1 MSDFNGYA
9 VFFFPNAI
17 EALGD
22 AIKPYLQDSPGG
34 PHILCRDIDVGGAL
48 AQLTLEG
55 RTTDGR
61 ELDLELM
68 FPTSM
73 VRMIVSARSDP
84 SFGFGPRTAV
94 QPAQQQ
100 APLVDDEEP
109 GPAHMLGDKP
119 DKPTKVA
126 KKKEAAPRTVP
137 GHVARAAKAARDA
150 KASRKATAKKAPAK
164 KGPAKKKPAKKAAKK
179 KR

>member
-34 PHILCRDIDVGGAL
+34 PHILCRDIDVGGSL

-68 FPTSM
+68 FPTNM

-84 SFGFGPRTAV
+84 AFGFGPRTAV
-94 QPAQQQ
+94 APTQQPA
-100 APLVDDEEP
+100 PIIDDEAP
-109 GPAHMLGDKP
+109 GPAHAPEGATKP
-119 DKPTKVA
+119 QP
-126 KKKEAAPRTVP
+126 PRTVP
-137 GHVARAAKAARDA
+137 GRAARAAKAARDA
-150 KASRKATAKKAPAK
+150 KAAAKKTAAKKASAKKAPAR
-164 KGPAKKKPAKKAAKK
+164 KKPVRKAAKK

>member
-17 EALGD
+17 EALGE
-22 AIKPYLQDSPGG
+22 AIKPYLQESPGG

-68 FPTSM
+68 FPTNM

-84 SFGFGPRTAV
+84 AFGFGPRTAV
-94 QPAQQQ
+94 EPAQAK
-100 APLVDDEEP
+100 APLVDDEEA
-109 GPAHMLGDKP
+109 GPAHP
-119 DKPTKVA
+119 PAA
-126 KKKEAAPRTVP
+126 KKATKKATK
-137 GHVARAAKAARDA
+137 KAAR
-150 KASRKATAKKAPAK
+150 KQV
-164 KGPAKKKPAKKAAKK
+164 AKKAAKK

>member
-1 MSDFNGYA
+1 MSEFNGYA

-22 AIKPYLQDSPGG
+22 TVKPYLQDSPGG

-68 FPTSM
+68 FPTNM
-73 VRMIVSARSDP
+73 VRMIVSARADS

-94 QPAQQQ
+94 QPIEPK
-100 APLVDDEEP
+100 APVLDDEAP
-109 GPAHMLGDKP
+109 GPAHP
-119 DKPTKVA
+119 P
-126 KKKEAAPRTVP
+126 EAPVTVP
-137 GHVARAAKAARDA
+137 SRAARAAKAARDA
-150 KASRKATAKKAPAK
+150 KAAKKAAGSKAAK
-164 KGPAKKKPAKKAAKK
+164 KTAAKTAAKKKPAKKAAKK
-179 KR
+179 AAKKKR

>member
-94 QPAQQQ
+94 QPAQAK
-100 APLVDDEEP
+100 APLIDDEEP
-109 GPAHMLGDKP
+109 GPAHALGDKP
-119 DKPTKVA
+119 AKPAKAGKATKAA
-126 KKKEAAPRTVP
+126 KKKAAAPRTVP
-137 GHVARAAKAARDA
+137 GNVARAAKAARDA
-150 KASRKATAKKAPAK
+150 KAAKKAPAK
-164 KGPAKKKPAKKAAKK
+164 TKPTKKGAKK

>member
-1 MSDFNGYA
+1 MNGNSGYA
-9 VFFFPNAI
+9 VFFYPQAL

-34 PHILCRDIDVGGAL
+34 PHILCRDIDVGGSL

-68 FPTSM
+68 FPTNM

-84 SFGFGPRTAV
+84 AFGFGPRTAV
-94 QPAQQQ
+94 APTQQPA
-100 APLVDDEEP
+100 PIIDDEAP
-109 GPAHMLGDKP
+109 GPAHAPEGAAKP
-119 DKPTKVA
+119 QP
-126 KKKEAAPRTVP
+126 PRTVP
-137 GHVARAAKAARDA
+137 GRAARAAKAARDA
-150 KASRKATAKKAPAK
+150 KAAKKPPVRKTSAKKAPAK
-164 KGPAKKKPAKKAAKK
+164 KKPVRKAAKK

>member
-84 SFGFGPRTAV
+84 FFGFGPRAAM
-94 QPAQQQ
+94 QPAQ
-100 APLVDDEEP
+100 ATTPVIDDEEP
-109 GPAHMLGDKP
+109 GPAHTVADKA
-119 DKPTKVA
+119 KATKS
-126 KKKEAAPRTVP
+126 KKKPAAPRNVP
-137 GHVARAAKAARDA
+137 GHVAKAARAARDA
-150 KASRKATAKKAPAK
+150 KPAK
-164 KGPAKKKPAKKAAKK
+164 RKPAKKK
-179 KR
+179 R

>member
-73 VRMIVSARSDP
+73 VRMIVSARGEG
-84 SFGFGPRTAV
+84 SFGFGPRVA
-94 QPAQQQ
+94 PALMATLPPVAGN
-100 APLVDDEEP
+100 AP
-109 GPAHMLGDKP
+109 PAD
-119 DKPTKVA
+119 
-126 KKKEAAPRTVP
+126 AAPKALP
-137 GHVARAAKAARDA
+137 EAEAAKA
-150 KASRKATAKKAPAK
+150 TPTET
-164 KGPAKKKPAKKAAKK
+164 PEKP
-179 KR
+179 

>member
-9 VFFFPNAI
+9 VFFFPNAL
-17 EALGD
+17 EALGESV
-22 AIKPYLQDSPGG
+22 KPYLQESPGG

-68 FPTSM
+68 FPTNM

-84 SFGFGPRTAV
+84 AFGFGPRTAV
-94 QPAQQQ
+94 EPARQQ
-100 APLVDDEEP
+100 APVVDDEAP
-109 GPAHMLGDKP
+109 GPAHPPEEG
-119 DKPTKVA
+119 
-126 KKKEAAPRTVP
+126 APRTVP
-137 GHVARAAKAARDA
+137 GRAAKAAKAAREA
-150 KASRKATAKKAPAK
+150 KATHARPAR
-164 KGPAKKKPAKKAAKK
+164 AAKKAAKK
-179 KR
+179 APKKPAKKKR

>member
-1 MSDFNGYA
+1 MSEFNGYA

-17 EALGD
+17 EALGE
-22 AIKPYLQDSPGG
+22 AIAPYLQDSPGG

-68 FPTSM
+68 FPTNM

-84 SFGFGPRTAV
+84 AFGFGPRTAV
-94 QPAQQQ
+94 APAQQQ
-100 APLVDDEEP
+100 APVIDDEAP
-109 GPAHMLGDKP
+109 GPAHPPEG
-119 DKPTKVA
+119 T
-126 KKKEAAPRTVP
+126 APRTVP
-137 GHVARAAKAARDA
+137 GRAARAAKTARDA
-150 KASRKATAKKAPAK
+150 KAAKKA
-164 KGPAKKKPAKKAAKK
+164 KPANKAPMKKAVKKAAKK
-179 KR
+179 AKKKR

>member
-17 EALGD
+17 EALGETV
-22 AIKPYLQDSPGG
+22 KPYLQESPGG

-48 AQLTLEG
+48 AQLTLDG

-73 VRMIVSARSDP
+73 VRMIVSARSDA
-84 SFGFGPRTAV
+84 SFGFGPRTPV
-94 QPAQQQ
+94 QPMEQE
-100 APLVDDEEP
+100 APLVDAEGP
-109 GPAHMLGDKP
+109 GPAHP
-119 DKPTKVA
+119 
-126 KKKEAAPRTVP
+126 P
-137 GHVARAAKAARDA
+137 GG
-150 KASRKATAKKAPAK
+150 STPSAKKAPKKAAK
-164 KGPAKKKPAKKAAKK
+164 KAAKKPAKKAPKKAAPKKKPAKKKP

>member
-17 EALGD
+17 EALGE
-22 AIKPYLQDSPGG
+22 AIAPYLQDSPGG

-48 AQLTLEG
+48 AELTLEG

-68 FPTSM
+68 FPTNM

-84 SFGFGPRTAV
+84 GCRVERCMSRAV
-94 QPAQQQ
+94 SVGRR
-100 APLVDDEEP
+100 PLWRAHLDE
-109 GPAHMLGDKP
+109 
-119 DKPTKVA
+119 
-126 KKKEAAPRTVP
+126 R
-137 GHVARAAKAARDA
+137 ARAVGPQRRLGRDQ
-150 KASRKATAKKAPAK
+150 R
-164 KGPAKKKPAKKAAKK
+164 GPHLRHDERRRGGSGRDRLEAD
-179 KR
+179 RHELER

>member
-17 EALGD
+17 EALGE

-68 FPTSM
+68 FPTNM

-84 SFGFGPRTAV
+84 AFGFGPRTAV
-94 QPAQQQ
+94 EPAHQQ
-100 APLVDDEEP
+100 APVIDDEAP
-109 GPAHMLGDKP
+109 GPAHP
-119 DKPTKVA
+119 P
-126 KKKEAAPRTVP
+126 EAAPRTVP
-137 GHVARAAKAARDA
+137 GRAAKAAKAARDA
-150 KASRKATAKKAPAK
+150 KAAKKARPAK
-164 KGPAKKKPAKKAAKK
+164 KSPAKKSPAKKSPRKAAKK
-179 KR
+179 ASKKRR

>member
-17 EALGD
+17 EALGE

-68 FPTSM
+68 FPTNM
-73 VRMIVSARSDP
+73 VRMIVSARTDP
-84 SFGFGPRTAV
+84 AFGFGPRTAV
-94 QPAQQQ
+94 APAQ
-100 APLVDDEEP
+100 APVIDDEAP
-109 GPAHMLGDKP
+109 GPAHP
-119 DKPTKVA
+119 P
-126 KKKEAAPRTVP
+126 EAR
-137 GHVARAAKAARDA
+137 GAKAARKPKPAKPAAA
-150 KASRKATAKKAPAK
+150 KAVGKAAKKAP
-164 KGPAKKKPAKKAAKK
+164 KKPAKKPAKK
-179 KR
+179 SKR

>member
-94 QPAQQQ
+94 QPAQAT
-100 APLVDDEEP
+100 APLIDDEEP
-109 GPAHMLGDKP
+109 GPAHTLGDNSAKAA
-119 DKPTKVA
+119 KAGKATKAA
-126 KKKEAAPRTVP
+126 KKKAAAPRTVP
-137 GHVARAAKAARDA
+137 GNVARAAKAARDA
-150 KASRKATAKKAPAK
+150 KAAKKAPA
-164 KGPAKKKPAKKAAKK
+164 
-179 KR
+179 

>member
-68 FPTSM
+68 FPTNM

-84 SFGFGPRTAV
+84 AFGFGPRTAV
-94 QPAQQQ
+94 EPTQ
-100 APLVDDEEP
+100 APAPVIDDEAP
-109 GPAHMLGDKP
+109 GPAHPPEGAAKP
-119 DKPTKVA
+119 QP
-126 KKKEAAPRTVP
+126 PRTVP
-137 GHVARAAKAARDA
+137 GRAARAAKAAREA
-150 KASRKATAKKAPAK
+150 KAAKAAKKAPAK
-164 KGPAKKKPAKKAAKK
+164 KAAKKATKK
-179 KR
+179 TPKRKSKR

>member
-94 QPAQQQ
+94 QAAAAK
-100 APLVDDEEP
+100 APLIDDEAP
-109 GPAHMLGDKP
+109 GPAHTPGDKAA
-119 DKPTKVA
+119 KAAKAA
-126 KKKEAAPRTVP
+126 KKKAAAARTVP
-137 GHVARAAKAARDA
+137 GRAAKAAKAARDA
-150 KASRKATAKKAPAK
+150 RQSAETYREWLTQAQKAVSDFS
-164 KGPAKKKPAKKAAKK
+164 G
-179 KR
+179 

>member
-9 VFFFPNAI
+9 VFFFPNAL
-17 EALGD
+17 EALGESV
-22 AIKPYLQDSPGG
+22 KPYLQESPGG

-68 FPTSM
+68 FPTNM

-84 SFGFGPRTAV
+84 AFGFGPRTAV
-94 QPAQQQ
+94 EPARQQ
-100 APLVDDEEP
+100 APVVDDEAP
-109 GPAHMLGDKP
+109 GPAHPPEEG
-119 DKPTKVA
+119 
-126 KKKEAAPRTVP
+126 APRTVP
-137 GHVARAAKAARDA
+137 GRAAKAAKAAREA
-150 KASRKATAKKAPAK
+150 KAAKKASAKKAPAK
-164 KGPAKKKPAKKAAKK
+164 KAAARKAPKKKP
-179 KR
+179 RR

>member
-22 AIKPYLQDSPGG
+22 AIKPYLLESPGG

-55 RTTDGR
+55 RTTGGR

-68 FPTSM
+68 FPTNM

-94 QPAQQQ
+94 EPTTAP
-100 APLVDDEEP
+100 APLIDDAEP
-109 GPAHMLGDKP
+109 GPARP
-119 DKPTKVA
+119 PA
-126 KKKEAAPRTVP
+126 RTVP
-137 GHVARAAKAARDA
+137 GRAARAAKAARDA
-150 KASRKATAKKAPAK
+150 KAPKQAPAK
-164 KGPAKKKPAKKAAKK
+164 KAPAKKKPAKKAPKKKKAPAKKTARKKPAKK

>member
-9 VFFFPNAI
+9 VFFFPNAM
-17 EALGD
+17 EALGET
-22 AIKPYLQDSPGG
+22 IKPYLQDSPGG
-34 PHILCRDIDVGGAL
+34 PHILCRDIDVGGSL

-68 FPTSM
+68 FPTNM

-94 QPAQQQ
+94 TPARAK
-100 APLVDDEEP
+100 APLVDDEAP
-109 GPAHMLGDKP
+109 GPAHP
-119 DKPTKVA
+119 PE
-126 KKKEAAPRTVP
+126 EAPPRTMP
-137 GHVARAAKAARDA
+137 GRAAKAAKAARDA
-150 KASRKATAKKAPAK
+150 KAAKQAKPAKKAPAK
-164 KGPAKKKPAKKAAKK
+164 KPPAKKAAKNAARK
-179 KR
+179 KAR

>member
-22 AIKPYLQDSPGG
+22 TIKPYLQDSPGG

-61 ELDLELM
+61 NLDLELM
-68 FPTSM
+68 FPTNM
-73 VRMIVSARSDP
+73 VRMIVSARTDP
-84 SFGFGPRTAV
+84 AFGFGPRTAV
-94 QPAQQQ
+94 TAAAAD
-100 APLVDDEEP
+100 APLVDEDEP
-109 GPAHMLGDKP
+109 GPAHP
-119 DKPTKVA
+119 
-126 KKKEAAPRTVP
+126 
-137 GHVARAAKAARDA
+137 
-150 KASRKATAKKAPAK
+150 PA
-164 KGPAKKKPAKKAAKK
+164 KKPAKKAARKAAKKTTARKATKK
-179 KR
+179 KAARKR

>member
-9 VFFFPNAI
+9 VFFFPNAL

-48 AQLTLEG
+48 TQLTLEG

-61 ELDLELM
+61 NLDLELM

-73 VRMIVSARSDP
+73 VRMIVSARTDP
-84 SFGFGPRTAV
+84 AFGFGPRTAMT
-94 QPAQQQ
+94 PAAPQE
-100 APLVDDEEP
+100 PLVDDDVP
-109 GPAHMLGDKP
+109 GPAHLHAPRRPTRGKAAKQPAKP
-119 DKPTKVA
+119 PA
-126 KKKEAAPRTVP
+126 KKT
-137 GHVARAAKAARDA
+137 AAR
-150 KASRKATAKKAPAK
+150 KSPAKKAPAK
-164 KGPAKKKPAKKAAKK
+164 KGPAKNAKKAAGK

>member
-9 VFFFPNAI
+9 VFFFPNAM

-22 AIKPYLQDSPGG
+22 TIKPYLQDSPGG

-68 FPTSM
+68 FPTNM
-73 VRMIVSARSDP
+73 VRMIVSARTDP
-84 SFGFGPRTAV
+84 AFGFGPRTAV
-94 QPAQQQ
+94 EPA
-100 APLVDDEEP
+100 P
-109 GPAHMLGDKP
+109 
-119 DKPTKVA
+119 
-126 KKKEAAPRTVP
+126 
-137 GHVARAAKAARDA
+137 ARAVDR
-150 KASRKATAKKAPAK
+150 
-164 KGPAKKKPAKKAAKK
+164 
-179 KR
+179 

>member
-17 EALGD
+17 EALGE
-22 AIKPYLQDSPGG
+22 AIAPYLQDSPGG

-55 RTTDGR
+55 RTSDGR

-68 FPTSM
+68 FPTNM

-84 SFGFGPRTAV
+84 AFGFGPRTV
-94 QPAQQQ
+94 VEPAHAE
-100 APLVDDEEP
+100 APVIDDEAP
-109 GPAHMLGDKP
+109 GPAHAPEGS
-119 DKPTKVA
+119 V
-126 KKKEAAPRTVP
+126 PRTVP
-137 GHVARAAKAARDA
+137 GRAAKAARAARDA
-150 KASRKATAKKAPAK
+150 KAAKKAKPAK
-164 KGPAKKKPAKKAAKK
+164 NAAKKAARKATKKAPKKASKKAARK